1 MSTLADTPA
10 TRPDVTILIPAYNE
24 EDTIAHVLERVL
36 ALPIS
41 KEVVVVDDCST
52 DRTSQIAEQYAKR
65 ILLLRHERNR
75 GKGAAIRTGLERATG
90 EVTIIQ
96 DADLEYSPEEIP
108 SLVEPILRGE
118 QDVVYGTRFRDGFPG
133 GMALPNRVVNVLLRW
148 AVRLL
153 YGRRISDEATCYKA
167 VRTSVLRQMN
177 LVCERFEFCP
187 EVTAKAIRMGKRI
200 HEVPIRYEPRSK
212 EAGKKIRWTD
222 GVEAFWTLLRHRFS
236 RFRRSSPAPSRP
248 APDRIEE

>member
-1 MSTLADTPA
+1 MTDHPT

-24 EDTIAHVLERVL
+24 ENTIARVLERVL

-41 KEVVVVDDCST
+41 KEVIVIDDCST
-52 DRTSQIAEQYAKR
+52 DQTSQIAQQFADQ
-65 ILLLRHERNR
+65 ILLLRHNHNR
-75 GKGAAIRTGLERATG
+75 GKGAAIRTGLEQATG

-96 DADLEYSPEEIP
+96 DADLEYAPEEIP
-108 SLVEPILRGE
+108 NMIEPILRGE
-118 QDVVYGTRFRDGFPG
+118 EDVVYGTRFHHGFPK
-133 GMALPNRVVNVLLRW
+133 GMALPNRIVNVLLRW
-148 AVRLL
+148 AVALL

-200 HEVPIRYEPRSK
+200 HEIPIRYEPRSK
-212 EAGKKIRWTD
+212 KAGKKIRWTD

-236 RFRRSSPAPSRP
+236 RFHHQSTVPTRP
-248 APDRIEE
+248 ASDKLEE